1 MFGGVG
7 AKQTKNAR
15 KIIPNLWVWGSNG
28 ALALGNTATINSPAQ
43 VDSKSTWKTISMG
56 KSGTHAIKTDGT
68 LWAWGLNT
76 NGVLGLGDTT
86 NRSSPVQVGTDTN
99 WSVVSVGGSHSA
111 TTQHQAHVLAV
122 KTDGTLWSWGTNIN
136 NTNLPSTSSTLGAGR
151 LGLEDTVNRSSP
163 VQVGTDTNWSKVAA
177 GSIYSLA
184 LKTDGTLW
192 AWGDNQNSLATVG
205 GQHGTNDAVTQRSSP
220 VQVGTDANWTDIA
233 AGSYGSFGL
242 KNGALYA
249 WGSNVGGVL
258 GLGDT
263 TNRSS
268 PVQVGTD
275 TNWSYITTS
284 RVLVSLATSQYS
296 CAIKTDGTLWAWGN
310 NTSGQLGLGDVT
322 TRSSPVQ
329 VGTDTNWSTVH
340 TAGNLVFATK
350 KNGTRWVWGTGQL
363 LRGDNAT
370 TSDSKPVQYVSTLW
384 NTIGLGQAHIHGIRT
399 NNTLWSWTGN
409 ASGQL
414 ALGDAVDRSS
424 AVQVG
429 SDTNWSSVVAGL
441 SHSVAVKSTGSIWTW
456 GANNFAQL
464 GLGDVNVTRSS
475 PVQIGTNTDWSTRTT
490 CGIYHSMAI
499 KTNNTLWAWGY
510 NFFGTLGAGDAGSPT
525 TRSSPI
531 QIGSDTNWSVISCGN
546 YHSVGVKTDGT
557 MYSWGFNSNGQLGLG
572 DVTNRSSPVQ
582 IGTDINW
589 SSVTCG
595 YLSFTIAL
603 KSTGS
608 IWAWGSNSSGQLGLG
623 DFTNRSSPV
632 QIGTDTTWSKI
643 CRTIQST
650 HVLAIKNDGTLWGWG
665 TNSSGQL
672 GLGDVTTRS
681 SPVQV
686 GTDTNWSEVYA
697 GSSFTLGIKTDN
709 TLWFWGT
716 KGTGNAGIP
725 PPPTS
730 YSSPVQIGT
739 LTNWERVMGTAF
751 HIGGLKRRQA
761 SLS

>member
-1 MFGGVG
+1 MFGGLG
-7 AKQTKNAR
+7 AKQTQNAR
-15 KIIPNLWVWGSNG
+15 KIIPNLWVWGTNG
-28 ALALGNTATINSPAQ
+28 ALALGNTTTINSPAQ

-68 LWAWGLNT
+68 LWAWGVNT
-76 NGVLGLGDTT
+76 NGVLGIGDTAI
-86 NRSSPVQVGTDTN
+86 RSSPVQVGTGTN

-111 TTQHQAHVLAV
+111 AVQHQAHVLAV

-136 NTNLPSTSSTLGAGR
+136 NASALFTSSANGAGR
-151 LGLEDTVNRSSP
+151 LGLGDIVNRSSP
-163 VQVGTDTNWSKVAA
+163 VQIGTDTNWSKVAA

-192 AWGDNQNSLATVG
+192 AWGDNTILATVV

-220 VQVGTDANWTDIA
+220 VQVGTDSNWTDIA
-233 AGSYGSFGL
+233 AGSYSSFGL

-249 WGSNVGGVL
+249 WGSNFSGQLGLGDTTNRSSPVQVGTGTNWSYITTSRILGSVVVSQYSCAIKTDGTLWSWGFNGSGQL

-275 TNWSYITTS
+275 T
-284 RVLVSLATSQYS
+284 
-296 CAIKTDGTLWAWGN
+296 D
-310 NTSGQLGLGDVT
+310 
-322 TRSSPVQ
+322 
-329 VGTDTNWSTVH
+329 WSTIH
-340 TAGNLVFATK
+340 SAGLLVLATK
-350 KNGTRWVWGTGQL
+350 KNGTRWAWGAGQI
-363 LRGDNAT
+363 LRGDGET
-370 TSDSKPVQYVSTLW
+370 LSESKPLQYVSTLW
-384 NTIGLGQAHIHGIRT
+384 NTIAVGQGHIHGIRT

-414 ALGDAVDRSS
+414 ALGDVVDRSS

-429 SDTNWSSVVAGL
+429 SDTNWSSVFAGT

-464 GLGDVNVTRSS
+464 GLGDVNVNRSS
-475 PVQIGTNTDWSTRTT
+475 PVQIGALTDWSTRTA
-490 CGIYHSMAI
+490 CGFYHTMAI

-510 NFFGTLGAGDAGSPT
+510 NFFGTLGAGDSGGAT

-531 QIGSDTNWSVISCGN
+531 QIGSDTNWSVISSGN
-546 YHSVGVKTDGT
+546 YHTIGVKTDGT
-557 MYSWGFNSNGQLGLG
+557 MYSWGLNDQGQLGLNG
-572 DVTNRSSPVQ
+572 GGNRSSPVQ

-595 YLSFTIAL
+595 YGSFTIAL

-608 IWAWGSNSSGQLGLG
+608 IWGWGVNSSFQLGLG
-623 DFTNRSSPV
+623 DSTVRSSPV
-632 QIGTDTTWSKI
+632 QIGTDTNWSKI
-643 CRTIQST
+643 ARTIQGT
-650 HVLAIKNDGTLWGWG
+650 HVLAIKTDGTLWGWG
-665 TNSSGQL
+665 LNTSGQL
-672 GLGDVTTRS
+672 GLGDLNNRS
-681 SPVQV
+681 APTQI
-686 GTDTNWSEVYA
+686 GTDTNWSEVYS
-697 GSSFTLGIKTDN
+697 GSNFTLGIKTDN
-709 TLWFWGT
+709 TLWFWGA
-716 KGTGNAGIP
+716 KGSGNAGIP

-739 LTNWERVMGTAF
+739 LTNWERVMGTVS
-751 HIGGLKRRQA
+751 HVGGLKRRQA